1 MNNLNDFAYISKE
14 VYDLSTQALEV
25 IKKYIHKTPM
35 ISIASLN
42 EEVGKSIMLKL
53 ENMQKTGSFKV
64 RGALFKIHRLLER
77 MNLKGVVTASSG
89 NHAQGVA
96 YAAKAFGVRAVIV
109 MPETASPTKVNATKS
124 YGAEVV
130 LHGKIYDDAYA
141 RALAIA
147 FEKGYEFI
155 HPFDDVEVIAGQGT
169 VALEIV
175 DEAGCPDEVLI
186 PVGGGGLA
194 SGVAVVIKNLC
205 RNSRVVGVQPLVAS
219 TMKHFLRGETSYVPH
234 YSIADGVV
242 VKRPGEITSKIIRTF
257 VDDIVLVDEEHIS
270 RAIFFLLERG
280 KIIVEGAGALAIA
293 ALLSKTHEPRGDFIT
308 AVISGGNIDPPLLS
322 RIIMHEMAK
331 AGRLVT
337 IEGVVDD
344 KPGVL
349 HDVLEVLA
357 INNINV
363 VDVRHD
369 RYSPQMLPTKAIVEI
384 VFEALSY
391 SSVEDALR
399 SLEKKGFKFRV
410 KHLAY

>member
-1 MNNLNDFAYISKE
+1 MGSLNELVSMFKE
-14 VYDLSTQALEV
+14 VYVLSTQALEV
-25 IKKYIHKTPM
+25 IKKYVHRTPM
-35 ISIASLN
+35 VSVVSLN
-42 EEVGKSIMLKL
+42 EEVRKSILLKL

-77 MNLKGVVTASSG
+77 TNLKGVVTASSG

-96 YAAKAFGVRAVIV
+96 YAAKAFGVHAVIV
-109 MPETASPTKVNATKS
+109 MPETASPTKVNATMS
-124 YGAEVV
+124 YGADVV

-141 RALAIA
+141 RALTIA
-147 FEKGYEFI
+147 SEKGYEFI

-169 VALEIV
+169 IALEVI
-175 DEAGCPDEVLI
+175 DEVGCPDEVLVPI
-186 PVGGGGLA
+186 GGGGLA
-194 SGVAVVIKNLC
+194 SGVAIVMKTLC
-205 RNSRVVGVQPLVAS
+205 RNSKVIGVQPLVAS
-219 TMKHFLRGETSYVPH
+219 TMKHFLRGEMDYVPQ
-234 YSIADGVV
+234 YSIADGVI
-242 VKRPGEITSKIIRTF
+242 VKKPGEITSKIIKAF
-257 VDDIVLVDEEHIS
+257 IDDIVLVDEEHIS
-270 RAIFFLLERG
+270 RAIFFLMERG
-280 KIIVEGAGALAIA
+280 KIIVEGAGALTIA
-293 ALLSKTHEPRGDFIT
+293 ALLSKTYEPHGDSII

-331 AGRLVT
+331 AGRLVA

-369 RYSPQMLPTKAIVEI
+369 RYSPQMLPTKAIVEV

-391 SSVEDALR
+391 SSVKDALR
-399 SLEKKGFKFRV
+399 SLERRGFKFKV

>member
-1 MNNLNDFAYISKE
+1 MSGLNESVNAFKE
-14 VYDLSTQALEV
+14 AYDLSTQALEV
-25 IKKYIHKTPM
+25 IKKYVHRTPV

-42 EEVGKSIMLKL
+42 EEVGKNVALKL

-64 RGALFKIHRLLER
+64 RGALFKIYRLLER
-77 MNLKGVVTASSG
+77 VDLRGVVTASSG

-124 YGAEVV
+124 YGAEVI

-141 RALAIA
+141 KALAIA
-147 FEKGYEFI
+147 SERGYEFI
-155 HPFDDVEVIAGQGT
+155 HPFDDIEVIAGQGT
-169 VALEIV
+169 VAMEVV
-175 DEAGCPDEVLI
+175 DEVGCPDEVLTPI
-186 PVGGGGLA
+186 GGGGLA
-194 SGVAVVIKNLC
+194 SGIAVVIKHLC
-205 RNSRVVGVQPLVAS
+205 RSSRVIGVQPLVAS
-219 TMKHFLRGETSYVPH
+219 TMKHFLKGEADYTPH

-242 VKRPGEITSKIIRTF
+242 VKRPGEITSKIIRAL

-270 RAIFFLLERG
+270 RAVFFLLERG
-280 KIIVEGAGALAIA
+280 KIIAEGAGALAIA
-293 ALLSKTHEPRGDFIT
+293 ALLSKTHESRGDFIT
-308 AVISGGNIDPPLLS
+308 AIVSGGNIDPPLLS

-391 SSVEDALR
+391 SSVENALR
-399 SLEKKGFKFRV
+399 SLEKRGFKFRV